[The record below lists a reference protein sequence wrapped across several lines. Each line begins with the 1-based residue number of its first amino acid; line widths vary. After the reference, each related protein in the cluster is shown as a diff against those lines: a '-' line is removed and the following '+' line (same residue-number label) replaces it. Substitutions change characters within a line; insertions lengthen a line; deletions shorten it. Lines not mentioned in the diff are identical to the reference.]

1 MDVTEEFQENHKAV
15 LFKTFSFVTIKIIS
29 SFLYTV
35 YAPLSKFHYLINK
48 EK

>member
-1 MDVTEEFQENHKAV
+1 MDVTEEFQENHKAA

-29 SFLYTV
+29 FLYIV

>member
-1 MDVTEEFQENHKAV
+1 MDVTEEFQENHKAA
-15 LFKTFSFVTIKIIS
+15 LFKTFPFVTIKIIS
-29 SFLYTV
+29 SCFYTV